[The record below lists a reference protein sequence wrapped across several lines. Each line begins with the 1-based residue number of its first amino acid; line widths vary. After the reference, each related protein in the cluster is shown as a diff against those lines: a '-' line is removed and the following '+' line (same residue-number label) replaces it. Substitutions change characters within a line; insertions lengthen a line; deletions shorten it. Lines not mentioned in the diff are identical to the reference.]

1 MRAQTCCRK
10 HSARPA
16 CVRFF
21 DSIRLSGASKE
32 GNRVSAR
39 EPKSTI
45 STTIQIIGRTSER
58 KGRLEFTS
66 GNVSFFRKGVET
78 PSIKLSYQQLSD
90 LLMREVEYRAI
101 DPKGKLPKGGKDDFW
116 FQTSEFEYGE
126 ERGVQFG
133 RCPLSHMDSRR
144 IDEGTYTLFHL
155 NADRRATKKGWY
167 ASISLPMVIS
177 ILNWYVDKFL
187 AGSRK
192 GLTKNKDVV
201 ITKPELRRL
210 LLQLLKKL
218 D

>member
-1 MRAQTCCRK
+1 MFGDHCPTGW
-10 HSARPA
+10 
-16 CVRFF
+16 
-21 DSIRLSGASKE
+21 RLA
-32 GNRVSAR
+32 
-39 EPKSTI
+39 
-45 STTIQIIGRTSER
+45 TIQIIGRTSER

-116 FQTSEFEYGE
+116 FETNEIVDGE
-126 ERGVQFG
+126 KEITQFG
-133 RCPLSHMDSRR
+133 RCPLSSMDSRR
-144 IDEGTYTLFHL
+144 IDEGTYTLFNL
-155 NADRRATKKGWY
+155 NADKRATKKGWY

-187 AGSRK
+187 SGSRK
-192 GLTKNKDVV
+192 GHTKNKDVV
-201 ITKPELRRL
+201 ITKQELRRL